1 MLDYCKPKTEEYSI
15 MSEKILIIDDD
26 LDTLRLVGLML
37 QRQGYQI
44 SAATNG
50 QQGLDKAFEED
61 PDLILLDIM
70 MPDMDGYEVTRR
82 LRRNPSTMETPILMF
97 TAKTQ
102 LDDKVIGFEV
112 GANDYLTKPTHPS
125 ELQARVKTL
134 LTRAGEKKEIG
145 AISGGNENHGYV
157 IGVLGARG
165 GLGTTSLA
173 VNLAAS
179 LQART
184 KSDVIVAEMLPGQ
197 GTLSLEMG
205 ASNTTGL
212 TNLLAVTKINEITRE
227 KVRDGLVGHPSGV
240 KFLLASDRPRDMH
253 LINQTANYEFVIK
266 RLTSLARFVVL
277 DLGVGL
283 QPFAEKILPLCNEIM
298 IVIEG
303 VPNTIIHATALID
316 DIAALGLSKKTIEV
330 VLNNRMRSDT
340 VLPSSQVQTKLGH
353 EIITTLTPAPELFV
367 QATRMQTPAVVCQP
381 DSLTARQILKLVD
394 FVIEREALP
403 R

>member
-1 MLDYCKPKTEEYSI
+1 

-134 LTRAGEKKEIG
+134 LSRAGEKKEAG
-145 AISGGNENHGYV
+145 ALAGGNENHGYV
-157 IGVLGARG
+157 LGVLGARG
-165 GLGTTSLA
+165 GLGTTALA

-179 LQART
+179 LYART
-184 KSDVIVAEMLPGQ
+184 KSDVVVAEMLPGQ
-197 GTLSLEMG
+197 GALSLDMG
-205 ASNTTGL
+205 ATNTTGL
-212 TNLLAVTKINEITRE
+212 TDLLSVTKLNEITRE

-253 LINQTANYEFVIK
+253 LINQIANYEFVIK

-283 QPFAEKILPLCNEIM
+283 QPFAEKILPLCNELM

-316 DIAALGLSKKTIEV
+316 DIAAIGFSKKNIEV
-330 VLNNRMRSDT
+330 ILNNRMRSDT

-394 FVIEREALP
+394 FIIEREALP

>member
-1 MLDYCKPKTEEYSI
+1 

-82 LRRNPSTMETPILMF
+82 LRRNPSTMATPILMF

-134 LTRAGEKKEIG
+134 LSRANDRKEAVG
-145 AISGGNENHGYV
+145 TTGDENQGYV

-165 GLGTTSLA
+165 GLGTTTLA
-173 VNLAAS
+173 VNLAAA
-179 LQART
+179 LHTRT

-197 GTLSLEMG
+197 GALALEIG
-205 ASNTTGL
+205 VTPSKGL
-212 TNLLAVTKINEITRE
+212 VDLLTITNLNELTRE
-227 KVRDGLVGHPSGV
+227 KVHESLAGHPSGL
-240 KFLLASDRPRDMH
+240 KLLLASDRPRDMH
-253 LINQTANYEFVIK
+253 LVNQVANYEVIIK
-266 RLTSLARFVVL
+266 RVAASARFSIL
-277 DLGVGL
+277 DLSLGL
-283 QPFAEKILPLCNEIM
+283 QPFAEKILPLCNEIL

-303 VPNTIIHATALID
+303 VPNTIIHAKALID
-316 DIAALGLSKKTIEV
+316 DIATLGIPKKNINV
-330 VLNNRMRSDT
+330 ILNNRIRSDT
-340 VLPSSQVQTKLGH
+340 QLPSSQVQTKLGH
-353 EIITTLTPAPELFV
+353 EIVSTLTPAPELFV
-367 QATRMQTPAVVCQP
+367 QATRMQTPAVLCQP
-381 DSLTARQILKLVD
+381 ESLTTRQIMKLVD
-394 FVIEREALP
+394 FITEREALP

>member
-1 MLDYCKPKTEEYSI
+1 

-82 LRRNPSTMETPILMF
+82 LRRNPSTMQTPILMF

-102 LDDKVIGFEV
+102 LEDKIIGFEV
-112 GANDYLTKPTHPS
+112 GANDYLTKPTHPT

-134 LTRAGEKKEIG
+134 LSRANDGREAIGTTRDE
-145 AISGGNENHGYV
+145 SQGYV

-165 GLGTTSLA
+165 GLGTTTLA

-179 LQART
+179 LHART

-197 GTLSLEMG
+197 GALALEIGATASKGLVDLLTVAKLSDL
-205 ASNTTGL
+205 
-212 TNLLAVTKINEITRE
+212 TRE
-227 KVRDGLVGHPSGV
+227 KVRECLDSHPSGL
-240 KFLLASDRPRDMH
+240 KLLLATDRPRDTH
-253 LINQTANYEFVIK
+253 LVNQVANYELIIK
-266 RLTSLARFVVL
+266 RLAGLARFSVL
-277 DLGVGL
+277 DLNLGL
-283 QPFAEKILPLCNEIM
+283 QPFAEKVLPLCNEILV
-298 IVIEG
+298 VIEG
-303 VPNTIIHATALID
+303 VPNTIIHARALID
-316 DIAALGLSKKTIEV
+316 DIVALGIPKKNINV
-330 VLNNRMRSDT
+330 VLNNRIRSDT
-340 VLPSSQVQTKLGH
+340 QLPSSQAQTKLDH
-353 EIITTLTPAPELFV
+353 EIVSTLTPAPEVFV
-367 QATRMQTPAVVCQP
+367 QATRMQTPAVLCQP
-381 DSLTARQILKLVD
+381 ESLTARQIMKLVD
-394 FVIEREALP
+394 FIMERETQP

>member
-1 MLDYCKPKTEEYSI
+1 

-50 QQGLDKAFEED
+50 QQGLDKAFDED

-82 LRRNPSTMETPILMF
+82 LRKNPSTMETPILMF

-134 LTRAGEKKEIG
+134 LSRSNEKKET
-145 AISGGNENHGYV
+145 SGSGPDENHGFV

-165 GLGTTSLA
+165 GAGTTTLA

-179 LQART
+179 LRSRT

-197 GTLSLEMG
+197 GALALDLG
-205 ASNTTGL
+205 ASNPTGL
-212 TNLLAVTKINEITRE
+212 VDLLGLPKLNEITRE
-227 KVRDGLVGHPSGV
+227 KVREALVGDPSGL
-240 KFLLASDRPRDMH
+240 KLLLSSDRPRDMH
-253 LINQTANYEFVIK
+253 LINQTANYELIIK
-266 RLTSLARFVVL
+266 QLASLARFVVL

-283 QPFAEKILPLCNEIM
+283 QPFAEKILPLCNETL

-303 VPNTIIHATALID
+303 VPNTIIHAKALID
-316 DIAALGLSKKTIEV
+316 DIAALGLSRRSVQV
-330 VLNNRMRSDT
+330 VLNNRIRSDT
-340 VLPSSQVQTKLGH
+340 QLPSSQVQTKLGH
-353 EIITTLTPAPELFV
+353 EIASTLTPAPELFV
-367 QATRMQTPAVVCQP
+367 QATRMQTPAVLCQP
-381 DSLTARQILKLVD
+381 ESLTTRQIMKLVD
-394 FVIEREALP
+394 VFTEREALP

>member
-1 MLDYCKPKTEEYSI
+1 

-82 LRRNPSTMETPILMF
+82 LRKNPSTMETPILMF

-134 LTRAGEKKEIG
+134 LSRAVDKKD
-145 AISGGNENHGYV
+145 AISAQDEGGFL

-165 GLGTTSLA
+165 GVGTTSLA
-173 VNLAAS
+173 INLAAS
-179 LQART
+179 LHTRT

-197 GTLSLEMG
+197 GTLALDLG
-205 ASNTTGL
+205 TTGPKGL
-212 TNLLAVTKINEITRE
+212 VDLLGLGKLNEITRD
-227 KVRDGLVGHPSGV
+227 KVRESLVSHPSGL
-240 KFLLASDRPRDMH
+240 KLLLSSDRPRDMQ
-253 LINQTANYEFVIK
+253 LINQTANYEMAVK
-266 RLTSLARFVVL
+266 RLVGLARFTVL

-283 QPFAEKILPLCNEIM
+283 QPFAEKVLPLCNEVLIA
-298 IVIEG
+298 IEG
-303 VPNTIIHATALID
+303 VPNTIIHAKALID
-316 DIAALGLSKKTIEV
+316 DVAALGISRKCIHV

-340 VLPSSQVQTKLGH
+340 QLPSSQVQTKLEH
-353 EIITTLTPAPELFV
+353 EIVSTLTPAPELFV
-367 QATRMQTPAVVCQP
+367 QATRMQTPAVICQP
-381 DSLTARQILKLVD
+381 DSLTTRQILKLVD
-394 FVIEREALP
+394 FFTEREAMP

>member
-1 MLDYCKPKTEEYSI
+1 

-50 QQGLDKAFEED
+50 QQGLDKAFDED

-82 LRRNPSTMETPILMF
+82 LRKNPSTMETPILMF

-134 LTRAGEKKEIG
+134 LSRVSDKKDT
-145 AISGGNENHGYV
+145 ADGGKDEGQSFL

-165 GLGTTSLA
+165 GVGTTSIA

-179 LQART
+179 LQTRT

-197 GTLSLEMG
+197 GALALDLGTSNPKGLVDLLSL
-205 ASNTTGL
+205 SKL
-212 TNLLAVTKINEITRE
+212 NEITRD
-227 KVRDGLVGHPSGV
+227 KVRESLTSHPSGL
-240 KFLLASDRPRDMH
+240 KLLLASDRPRDMH
-253 LINQTANYEFVIK
+253 LINQTANYETIIK
-266 RLTSLARFVVL
+266 RLAGLARFTVL

-283 QPFAEKILPLCNEIM
+283 QPFAEKILPLCHEVLV
-298 IVIEG
+298 VIEG
-303 VPNTIIHATALID
+303 VPNTIIHAKALID
-316 DIAALGLSKKTIEV
+316 DIAALNISRKCIHV
-330 VLNNRMRSDT
+330 VLNNRVRSDT
-340 VLPSSQVQTKLGH
+340 QLPSSQVQTKLEH
-353 EIITTLTPAPELFV
+353 EIVSTLTPAPELFV
-367 QATRMQTPAVVCQP
+367 QATRMQSPAVICQP
-381 DSLTARQILKLVD
+381 ESLTTRQILKLVD
-394 FVIEREALP
+394 FFTEREAMP